1 MVVQMVRI
9 LKIQHLYSFIAE
21 YNERFAVN
29 LKVTDVYRSTEGY
42 NLHEIFCNKTE
53 QQVRNVFT
61 INLASGYIQLLNGN
75 TPLPRPK
82 QSVTVSKWFD
92 GGMHIYFNDQELDYK
107 KLKDKPSKRGF
118 KLYAVPKDHPWG
130 K

>member
-29 LKVTDVYRSTEGY
+29 LKVTDVHRSTEGY
-42 NLHEIFCNKTE
+42 NIHEIFRNKTE

-61 INLASGYIQLLNGN
+61 INLASGYIQLLNGHS
-75 TPLPRPK
+75 PLPKPK
-82 QSVTVSKWFD
+82 QDVIVSK
-92 GGMHIYFNDQELDYK
+92 
-107 KLKDKPSKRGF
+107 
-118 KLYAVPKDHPWG
+118 
-130 K
+130 